1 MNFNEAKKS
10 KPSSNFLTSPT
21 GGAGGKMNFEDNDF
35 YESLNYSKF
44 GSQLPQQL

>member
-21 GGAGGKMNFEDNDF
+21 GAGGKMNFEDNDF

-44 GSQLPQQL
+44 GSHLPQQL

>member
-10 KPSSNFLTSPT
+10 SKPSTNFLTSPT
-21 GGAGGKMNFEDNDF
+21 GGGGKMNFDDNDF

-44 GSQLPQQL
+44 GTHLPSQL